1 MDTPLFCHAPE
12 SFLSIKPLS
21 LGNYFYQ
28 AKAKAMG
35 VDQIRE
41 RLHLRI
47 EQADEKMLQV
57 LDELAESLFKNYQSD
72 ALEQARQE
80 RIAAYEEKLK
90 PMTKEELVA
99 RVLASQADIEA
110 GRIHDLEEVKRTLGL

>member
-1 MDTPLFCHAPE
+1 
-12 SFLSIKPLS
+12 
-21 LGNYFYQ
+21 
-28 AKAKAMG
+28 MG
-35 VDQIRE
+35 VDQIKE

-57 LDELAESLFKNYQSD
+57 LDELAESLFKNYQPD
-72 ALEQARQE
+72 ASEQSRQE
-80 RIAAYEEKLK
+80 RIAAYEENLK

-99 RVLASQADIEA
+99 RALASQADIEA